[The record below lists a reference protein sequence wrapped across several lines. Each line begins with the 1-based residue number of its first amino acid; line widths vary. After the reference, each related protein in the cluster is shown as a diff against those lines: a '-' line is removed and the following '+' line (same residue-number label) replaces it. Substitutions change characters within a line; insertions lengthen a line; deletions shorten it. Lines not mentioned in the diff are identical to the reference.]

1 MVWKILVKEPN
12 NWHNLQE
19 DGGDIE
25 YKQKQDCEDFI
36 CCVRGCFKYEI
47 EIREE

>member
-19 DGGDIE
+19 DGLDIE
-25 YKQKQDCEDFI
+25 YKQEKDCEEFI
-36 CCVRGCFKYEI
+36 CCVKDCFMHELEKK
-47 EIREE
+47 EE